1 MEKTKTKVVTR
12 DPEKKTRMIL
22 KAARREFA
30 RAGFDG
36 ARVDTIAE
44 KSKISKGLI
53 YHHFRSKDVLFQ
65 AVLEQLYVEL
75 SEVNKELYLE
85 DFEPEAGVQRLT
97 EHTYDY
103 FARQPEFITLVNT
116 ENLMKAQ
123 HLKKSKA
130 VGESFEPLRKS
141 LADLLS
147 RGANQG
153 IFRSDVDPTDLYIS
167 IVGLGYFFLSN
178 RHTLGIVFDTN
189 LNSADAVKSRRAHI
203 IDVILGYLRN
213 TSESSA

>member
-1 MEKTKTKVVTR
+1 MNTSKPKTVTR
-12 DPEKKTRMIL
+12 DPERKARMIL

-36 ARVDTIAE
+36 ARVDAIAA

-53 YHHFRSKDVLFQ
+53 YHHFQSKDILFQ

-85 DFEPEAGVQRLT
+85 DFEPEAGVRRLI

-103 FARQPEFITLVNT
+103 FAQNPEFITLVNA
-116 ENLMKAQ
+116 ENLMKAR

-141 LADLLS
+141 LERLLT
-147 RGANQG
+147 RGVKEST
-153 IFRSDVDPTDLYIS
+153 FRSDADPTELYIS

-178 RHTLGIVFDTN
+178 RYTLGVVFDAN
-189 LNSADAVKSRRAHI
+189 LTDAEAVQARRAHI
-203 IDVILGYLRN
+203 IDVVLGYLRN
-213 TSESSA
+213 TAREST